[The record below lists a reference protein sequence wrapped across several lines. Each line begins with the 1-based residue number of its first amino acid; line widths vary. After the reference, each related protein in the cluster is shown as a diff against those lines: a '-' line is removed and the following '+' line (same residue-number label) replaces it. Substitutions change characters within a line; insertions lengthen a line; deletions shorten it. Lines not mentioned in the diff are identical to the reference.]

1 MLCRSRFS
9 SFFIEKIGLEG
20 RQPIVDAEFHAE
32 SIFGGF
38 RKILKV
44 FDNEKSGKL
53 KQFRLV
59 CPRFWAVPSLV
70 VGYPFPSR
78 MDLAK
83 FQKLRKSENLNVVK
97 LCGQTLSTDARR
109 HGRTWLDENVI
120 P

>member
-1 MLCRSRFS
+1 MQI
-9 SFFIEKIGLEG
+9 SFLLVSE
-20 RQPIVDAEFHAE
+20 R
-32 SIFGGF
+32 F
-38 RKILKV
+38 RKVLIAKNKKNY
-44 FDNEKSGKL
+44 F
-53 KQFRLV
+53 FRLV

-83 FQKLRKSENLNVVK
+83 FQKLKKSENQNLVK

-109 HGRTWLDENVI
+109 HGRTWLDENII